1 MAVKYYKKLFTFYC
15 LYVLMRLSILLFS
28 KTSGGGLISIYYQ
41 MLAEQQRI
49 QKEKERIQKQI
60 FKLPVGNIFCFQN
73 GSSVKWYKKDGKQR
87 QYLPKSKRKYAEQL
101 AVKKYLLL
109 RMKELIQ
116 EERAVISY
124 LSHHRE
130 SASEQMLKP
139 GDPYAELLAPYFQPE
154 SSDLQSWMESPYE
167 QNKKYPEQKIYG
179 TSAGIH
185 VRSKSESMIV
195 YLLHDYKIPF
205 RYESELELGQVTVYP
220 DFTIRHPKTGK
231 LFLWEHLGLMG
242 DPTYRRNALSKLQLY
257 MEHGWVPSVNLI
269 LTYETKEYP
278 LDMAYVEGL
287 IKDYFVVTDCQRDI
301 SLTGQCQ

>member
-1 MAVKYYKKLFTFYC
+1 
-15 LYVLMRLSILLFS
+15 
-28 KTSGGGLISIYYQ
+28 

-60 FKLPVGNIFCFQN
+60 FKLPAGTIFCFQN
-73 GSSVKWYKKDGKQR
+73 GTHVKWYEKDGKRR
-87 QYLPKSKRKYAEQL
+87 QYLPKDQRKYAEKL
-101 AVKKYLLL
+101 AMKKYLLL

-130 SASEQMLKP
+130 SSSEQMLKP

-167 QNKKYPEQKIYG
+167 QNRKYPEQKIYG

-231 LFLWEHLGLMG
+231 LFLWEHLGMV
-242 DPTYRRNALSKLQLY
+242 DEPAYRRNALSKLQLY
-257 MEHGWVPSVNLI
+257 MEHGWIPSVNLI
-269 LTYETKEYP
+269 LTFETKEYP

-287 IKDYFVVTDCQRDI
+287 IKEYFVK
-301 SLTGQCQ
+301 

>member
-1 MAVKYYKKLFTFYC
+1 MAAKYYKKLFTFSC

-60 FKLPVGNIFCFQN
+60 FKLPAGNIFCFQN

-87 QYLPKSKRKYAEQL
+87 QYLPKSKRKYAEKL
-101 AVKKYLLL
+101 AMKKYLLL

-130 SASEQMLKP
+130 SASEQMLNP

-154 SSDLQSWMESPYE
+154 SSDLQSWMKSPYE
-167 QNKKYPEQKIYG
+167 QNRKYPEQKIYG

-231 LFLWEHLGLMG
+231 VFIWEHLGMMG

-257 MEHGWVPSVNLI
+257 MEHGWVPSGNLI

-287 IKDYFVVTDCQRDI
+287 IKDYFVK
-301 SLTGQCQ
+301 

>member
-1 MAVKYYKKLFTFYC
+1 
-15 LYVLMRLSILLFS
+15 
-28 KTSGGGLISIYYQ
+28 

-49 QKEKERIQKQI
+49 QKEKERVQKQI
-60 FKLPVGNIFCFQN
+60 FKLPAGTIFCFQN

-116 EERAVISY
+116 EERAVDQ
-124 LSHHRE
+124 LSCHIIGNLCR
-130 SASEQMLKP
+130 SRCWQP
-139 GDPYAELLAPYFQPE
+139 GRAHTAELLAPYFQPE

-167 QNKKYPEQKIYG
+167 QNRKYPEQKIYG

-231 LFLWEHLGLMG
+231 LFLWEHLGMVG
-242 DPTYRRNALSKLQLY
+242 EP
-257 MEHGWVPSVNLI
+257 
-269 LTYETKEYP
+269 
-278 LDMAYVEGL
+278 
-287 IKDYFVVTDCQRDI
+287 DI
-301 SLTGQCQ
+301 SEKCLVKTAAIYGAWLDSVRESDINF

>member
-1 MAVKYYKKLFTFYC
+1 
-15 LYVLMRLSILLFS
+15 
-28 KTSGGGLISIYYQ
+28 

-60 FKLPVGNIFCFQN
+60 FKLPAGTIFCFQN

-116 EERAVISY
+116 EERAVGSY
-124 LSHHRE
+124 ISHHRE
-130 SASEQMLKP
+130 SVSEQMLAP
-139 GDPYAELLAPYFQPE
+139 DSPYSELLAPYFQPE

-231 LFLWEHLGLMG
+231 LFLWEHLGMV
-242 DPTYRRNALSKLQLY
+242 DETAYRRNALSKLQLY
-257 MEHGWVPSVNLI
+257 MEHGWIPSVNLI
-269 LTYETKEYP
+269 LTFETKEYP

-287 IKDYFVVTDCQRDI
+287 IKEYFVK
-301 SLTGQCQ
+301 

>member
-1 MAVKYYKKLFTFYC
+1 
-15 LYVLMRLSILLFS
+15 MRLSIPLFS

-60 FKLPVGNIFCFQN
+60 FKLPAGTIFCFQN

-130 SASEQMLKP
+130 SSSEQMLKP

-167 QNKKYPEQKIYG
+167 QNRKYPEQKIYG

-231 LFLWEHLGLMG
+231 LFLWEHLGMMG

-257 MEHGWVPSVNLI
+257 MEHGWIPSVNLI
-269 LTYETKEYP
+269 LTYETKECP

-287 IKDYFVVTDCQRDI
+287 IKEYFVK
-301 SLTGQCQ
+301 

>member
-1 MAVKYYKKLFTFYC
+1 
-15 LYVLMRLSILLFS
+15 MRLSILLFS

-60 FKLPVGNIFCFQN
+60 FKLPAGNIFCFQN

-109 RMKELIQ
+109 RTKELIQ

-124 LSHHRE
+124 LSHHWE
-130 SASEQMLKP
+130 SSSEQMLKP

-154 SSDLQSWMESPYE
+154 SSDLQSWMKSPYE

-231 LFLWEHLGLMG
+231 LFLWEHLGMMG

-257 MEHGWVPSVNLI
+257 MEHGWIPSVNLI
-269 LTYETKEYP
+269 LTFETKEYP

>member
-1 MAVKYYKKLFTFYC
+1 
-15 LYVLMRLSILLFS
+15 
-28 KTSGGGLISIYYQ
+28 

-60 FKLPVGNIFCFQN
+60 FKLPAGTIFCFQN

-116 EERAVISY
+116 EERAVGSY
-124 LSHHRE
+124 ISHHRE
-130 SASEQMLKP
+130 SVSEQMLAP
-139 GDPYAELLAPYFQPE
+139 DSPYSELLAPYFQPE

-179 TSAGIH
+179 TGAGIH

-231 LFLWEHLGLMG
+231 LFLWEHLGMMG

-257 MEHGWVPSVNLI
+257 MEHGWIPSVNLI
-269 LTYETKEYP
+269 LTFETKEYP

-287 IKDYFVVTDCQRDI
+287 IKDYFVK
-301 SLTGQCQ
+301 

>member
-1 MAVKYYKKLFTFYC
+1 
-15 LYVLMRLSILLFS
+15 MRLSILLFS

-154 SSDLQSWMESPYE
+154 SSDLQSWMKSPYE
-167 QNKKYPEQKIYG
+167 QNRKYPEQKIYG

-231 LFLWEHLGLMG
+231 LFLWEHLGMV
-242 DPTYRRNALSKLQLY
+242 DEPAYRRNALSKLQLY
-257 MEHGWVPSVNLI
+257 MEHGWIPSVNLI
-269 LTYETKEYP
+269 LTFETKEYP
-278 LDMAYVEGL
+278 LDMTYVEGL

-301 SLTGQCQ
+301 SLTGQCE

>member
-1 MAVKYYKKLFTFYC
+1 
-15 LYVLMRLSILLFS
+15 MRLSIPLFS

-287 IKDYFVVTDCQRDI
+287 IKEYFVK
-301 SLTGQCQ
+301 

>member
-1 MAVKYYKKLFTFYC
+1 
-15 LYVLMRLSILLFS
+15 MRLSILLFS

-60 FKLPVGNIFCFQN
+60 FKLPAGNIFCFQN

-87 QYLPKSKRKYAEQL
+87 QYLPKNKRKYAEQL

-231 LFLWEHLGLMG
+231 LFLWEHLGMV
-242 DPTYRRNALSKLQLY
+242 DEPAYRRNALSKLQLY
-257 MEHGWVPSVNLI
+257 MEHGWIPSVNLI

-287 IKDYFVVTDCQRDI
+287 IKEYFVK
-301 SLTGQCQ
+301 

>member
-1 MAVKYYKKLFTFYC
+1 
-15 LYVLMRLSILLFS
+15 
-28 KTSGGGLISIYYQ
+28 

-60 FKLPVGNIFCFQN
+60 FKLPAGTIFCFQN
-73 GSSVKWYKKDGKQR
+73 GTHVKWYEKDGKRR
-87 QYLPKSKRKYAEQL
+87 QYLPKDQRKYAEKL
-101 AVKKYLLL
+101 AMKKYLLL

-116 EERAVISY
+116 EERAVGSY
-124 LSHHRE
+124 ISHHRE
-130 SASEQMLKP
+130 SVSEQMLAP
-139 GDPYAELLAPYFQPE
+139 DSPYSELLAPYFQPE

-231 LFLWEHLGLMG
+231 LFLWEHLGMV
-242 DPTYRRNALSKLQLY
+242 DETAYRRNALSKLQLY
-257 MEHGWVPSVNLI
+257 MEHGWIPSVNLI
-269 LTYETKEYP
+269 LTFETKEYP

-287 IKDYFVVTDCQRDI
+287 IKEYFVK
-301 SLTGQCQ
+301 

>member
-1 MAVKYYKKLFTFYC
+1 
-15 LYVLMRLSILLFS
+15 
-28 KTSGGGLISIYYQ
+28 

-60 FKLPVGNIFCFQN
+60 FKLPAGNIFCFQN

-130 SASEQMLKP
+130 SASEQMLAP
-139 GDPYAELLAPYFQPE
+139 DSPYSELLALYFQPE

-195 YLLHDYKIPF
+195 YLLHNYKIPF

-231 LFLWEHLGLMG
+231 LFLWEHLGMV
-242 DPTYRRNALSKLQLY
+242 DEPAYRRNALSKLQLY
-257 MEHGWVPSVNLI
+257 MEHGWIPYVNLI
-269 LTYETKEYP
+269 LTFETKEYP

>member
-1 MAVKYYKKLFTFYC
+1 
-15 LYVLMRLSILLFS
+15 
-28 KTSGGGLISIYYQ
+28 

-60 FKLPVGNIFCFQN
+60 FKLPAGTIFCFQN
-73 GSSVKWYKKDGKQR
+73 GTHVKWYEKDGKRR
-87 QYLPKSKRKYAEQL
+87 QYLPKDQRKYAEKL
-101 AVKKYLLL
+101 AMKKYLLL

-116 EERAVISY
+116 EERALGSY
-124 LSHHRE
+124 ISHHRE
-130 SASEQMLKP
+130 SVSEQMLKP

-167 QNKKYPEQKIYG
+167 QNRKYPEQKIYG

-195 YLLHDYKIPF
+195 YLLHDYKVPF
-205 RYESELELGQVTVYP
+205 RYECALELGQVTAYP

-231 LFLWEHLGLMG
+231 VFIWEHLGMMG

-257 MEHGWVPSVNLI
+257 MEHGWIPSVNLI
-269 LTYETKEYP
+269 LTFETKEYP

-287 IKDYFVVTDCQRDI
+287 IKDHFVK
-301 SLTGQCQ
+301 